1 MNISTKLK
9 QLYNY
14 KWTVNTSDV
23 EWMQCEHINKTGTMI
38 LLQAKIDHLRSTL
51 DTLPQTNGT
60 VTNEQVQSYLES
72 LTITLSTEMKNR
84 KLKLYPE
91 TFSTKVSVKEY
102 DTSITTN
109 YQCKMKQIPV
119 NINDATTGHKLQ
131 GMSKDV
137 IIVASWPAKSMFK
150 NWEYV
155 VLSRVQ
161 TLSGL
166 YLVKSIEINKSF
178 EPSDELKR
186 YIKHA
191 REKETTLLTTRKDA
205 MSKIKWM

>member
-1 MNISTKLK
+1 M
-9 QLYNY
+9 
-14 KWTVNTSDV
+14 WTVNASGV
-23 EWMQCEHINKTGTMI
+23 EWVQCEHINKTGTMI
-38 LLQAKIDHLRSTL
+38 QLQAEIDQLRSTL
-51 DTLPQTNGT
+51 DTLPQTNRA
-60 VTNEQVQSYLES
+60 VTNEQVQSHLES
-72 LTITLSTEMKNR
+72 LTNTLSTEMNNHKF
-84 KLKLYPE
+84 KLDPE
-91 TFSTKVSVKEY
+91 TFSTSVSVKEY

-109 YQCKMKQIPV
+109 YQCKMKQIPA

-137 IIVASWPAKSMFK
+137 IIVALWQTKSMFK

-155 VLSRVQ
+155 VLSHVR

-166 YLVKSIEINKSF
+166 YLVEPIDIIKSF

-191 REKETTLLTTRKDA
+191 KKKETTLLTTRKDA